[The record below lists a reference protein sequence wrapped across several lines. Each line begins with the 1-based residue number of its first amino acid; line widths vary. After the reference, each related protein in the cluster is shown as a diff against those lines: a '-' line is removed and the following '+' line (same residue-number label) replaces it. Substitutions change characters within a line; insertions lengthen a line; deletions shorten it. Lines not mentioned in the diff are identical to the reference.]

1 MDESPY
7 PIVLRAWG
15 GDPSRAAW
23 GSTALVF
30 LSSFLLIALDLMS
43 DADCYGCEG
52 GVVLGGLGVLIALG
66 LVWRTI
72 RRGAAGLELRIDRE
86 GFVIEGDGVPWDAV
100 MSITWKSG
108 PTDRLDS
115 DFIEIRVRET
125 ATYRPPRDRVIFV
138 QHGRYEVKA
147 NLLIDLLEAAALPR
161 RVRVLAVEPPSP
173 AR

>member
-15 GDPSRAAW
+15 GNRSRAAW

-30 LSSFLLIALDLMS
+30 LSSFLLIAFDLMS

-52 GVVLGGLGVLIALG
+52 GVVLGGLGILSGLG

-72 RRGAAGLELRIDRE
+72 RRGAAGLELRIERH
-86 GFVIEGDGVPWDAV
+86 GFVLEGDRVPWDAV
-100 MSITWKSG
+100 MTITWKSG
-108 PTDRLDS
+108 PTDRSES

-125 ATYRPPRDRVIFV
+125 ETYRPPRDRVIFV
-138 QHGRYEVKA
+138 RHGLYEIKA

-161 RVRVLAVEPPSP
+161 RIRVLAVEPPTP